1 MAAET
6 LTGARGASTV
16 QPAAHSLSGVMH
28 VAYGYYSVAATA
40 LEVGDKFVLCRLPK
54 NCLVV
59 GGNYHVAD
67 LDTGTETV
75 DMDLGVQ
82 SNGGGSATF
91 TDSAGTTW
99 TNAAGSADPDAFVNS
114 GVLTGDAITDLLAA
128 GNNLRPFP
136 MTTGPLYF
144 SEETV
149 VEATVVAI
157 QATGQAGVV
166 YCEIR
171 YIVIG

>member
-1 MAAET
+1 MAAEA

-16 QPAAHSLSGVMH
+16 QPARHSLSGVMH
-28 VAYGYYSVAATA
+28 VAYGYYSVTTAA
-40 LEVGDKFVLCRLPK
+40 LEANDTFVLCRLPK

-67 LDTGTETV
+67 LDSGTETV
-75 DMDLGVQ
+75 DIDLGVQ
-82 SNGGGSATF
+82 ANGGGSATLV
-91 TDSAGTTW
+91 DSAGTTW
-99 TNAAGSADPDAFVNS
+99 TNAAGSADPDCFVNA

-149 VEATVVAI
+149 VEATVVAT
-157 QATGQAGVV
+157 QATPVAGVI

-171 YIVIG
+171 YIVI